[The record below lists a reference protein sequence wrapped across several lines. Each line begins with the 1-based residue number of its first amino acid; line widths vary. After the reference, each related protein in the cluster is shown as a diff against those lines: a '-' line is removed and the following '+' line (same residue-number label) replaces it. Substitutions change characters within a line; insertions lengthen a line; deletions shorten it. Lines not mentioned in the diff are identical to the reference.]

1 MAERRLVFVMGVQRS
16 GTNALF
22 KSLERGA
29 KHAFNEAD
37 DSPLFTGFYLRDDA
51 VVCRVLDGLSGV
63 VLAKPISETKRRS
76 VNDVFAAYANYD
88 LSVIWIYRDPV
99 NCYASHIER
108 WTGFRDRPEAF
119 ATAWSQRN
127 QSVLDALGS
136 HGDRITLVRYEDLTR
151 SPAMVVSLGASV
163 GLRIRSKFRRDHR
176 RGRRELS
183 REVVSVIEEGTQGVL
198 QALDHACEL

>member
-1 MAERRLVFVMGVQRS
+1 MDRRRVIFVMGVQRS

-29 KHAFNEAD
+29 KHAFNEAE
-37 DSPLFTGFYLRDDA
+37 DSPLFSDFYLRDDE
-51 VVCRVLDGLSGV
+51 VVRGVLDECTGV

-76 VNDVFAAYANYD
+76 VSAVVAAYADYD

-99 NCYASHIER
+99 ICYASHIER
-108 WTGFRDRPEAF
+108 WTGFRDRPVAF
-119 ATAWSQRN
+119 AESWAQRN
-127 QSVLDALGS
+127 QSVLDALEA
-136 HGDRITLVRYEDLTR
+136 HADRITLVRYEDLTR
-151 SPAMVVSLGASV
+151 SPAMVVSLGAGI

-183 REVVSVIEEGTQGVL
+183 LDAVAAIEAGTQQVL
-198 QALDHACEL
+198 QALDRAQDV

>member
-1 MAERRLVFVMGVQRS
+1 MGRCRLIFVMGVQRS

-22 KSLERGA
+22 SSLERGA
-29 KHAFNEAD
+29 RHAFNESP
-37 DSPLFTGFYLRDDA
+37 DSPLFDDFYLRDA
-51 VVCRVLDGLSGV
+51 GVVREVLDGCSGV
-63 VLAKPISETKRRS
+63 VLVKPISETKRRS
-76 VNDVFAAYANYD
+76 VSDVLDEYADYGP
-88 LSVIWIYRDPV
+88 SVVWIYRDPV

-108 WTGFRDRPEAF
+108 WTGFRGRPEAF
-119 ATAWSQRN
+119 AESWSERN
-127 QSVLDALGS
+127 QSVLDALGM
-136 HGDRITLVRYEDLTR
+136 HEERITIVRYEDLTR

-183 REVVSVIEEGTQGVL
+183 REVTSVIEEGTQGVL